1 MKVVLWAQKKTK
13 GETNVSMNIDL
24 LSMKLY
30 TSMTFPSE
38 CYVKFLHEYAVVCT
52 SLIVGSR
59 GRAQDPGS
67 SFERIFNKNQLGF
80 INWLSLYH
88 SGCEPNF

>member
-1 MKVVLWAQKKTK
+1 
-13 GETNVSMNIDL
+13 
-24 LSMKLY
+24 
-30 TSMTFPSE
+30 MTFPSE

-67 SFERIFNKNQLGF
+67 SFERILTK
-80 INWLSLYH
+80 INWGL
-88 SGCEPNF
+88 